1 MSLVYS
7 CETAARRIGI
17 SKPDAFVGTVENPLP
32 NLRLGSARTAPTGR
46 ALRFHP
52 SVRAR
57 RSRFRS
63 PHTSPAKC
71 LRIPRSRLRTVHW
84 TVQSGFAGPC
94 LTPPTGRGP
103 HGAGQ
108 RMQSIRVTDGAKA
121 CLRGVGASLPAPR
134 FGRGG
139 PCLGHLIH
147 PRRNACAFR
156 VRDFE
161 QSTGLFNPASPDR
174 LSPPPTRGGSA
185 DAKHPRNRQSEG
197 LPSRSRRFASHPSV
211 WARRALFRSPHNSPA
226 KCLHIPRSALR
237 TVHWTVQSGFA
248 EPRLTPANARHRPPV

>member
-1 MSLVYS
+1 MHSSVPLKTHCPIS
-7 CETAARRIGI
+7 DWAAPEPPPRGGRFASTPRFGRGGPDLGHLIHPRRNACAFRVRDFEQSTGLFNPAL
-17 SKPDAFVGTVENPLP
+17 PD
-32 NLRLGSARTAPTGR
+32 R
-46 ALRFHP
+46 A
-52 SVRAR
+52 
-57 RSRFRS
+57 S
-63 PHTSPAKC
+63 P
-71 LRIPRSRLRTVHW
+71 
-84 TVQSGFAGPC
+84 
-94 LTPPTGRGP
+94 PPTGRGP

-174 LSPPPTRGGSA
+174 LSPPPHTGRVSGCKASA
-185 DAKHPRNRQSEG
+185 QPTE
-197 LPSRSRRFASHPSV
+197 RRLAFAEQ
-211 WARRALFRSPHNSPA
+211 
-226 KCLHIPRSALR
+226 ALR
-237 TVHWTVQSGFA
+237 F
-248 EPRLTPANARHRPPV
+248 PPLGLGAAGPV